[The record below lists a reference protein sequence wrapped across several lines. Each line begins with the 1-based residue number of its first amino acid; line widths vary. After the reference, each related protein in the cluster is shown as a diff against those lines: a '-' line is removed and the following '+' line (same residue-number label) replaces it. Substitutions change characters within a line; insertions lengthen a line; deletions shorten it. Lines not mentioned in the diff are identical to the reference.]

1 MKILL
6 FVLTLS
12 FGSYSMAQSR
22 KKAPTQI
29 PPAVAVTQD
38 TGYVYSGSNLHEAVV
53 SMTDGSFASGGGNT
67 SINLNGAYRYQA
79 LMGMQFGGR
88 LNFVNVSTK
97 GASGSYMGIWGTFT
111 YNFDQSWNISNSI
124 FAEVALGMVDTYF
137 GIGGLAGPSE
147 KKFSYELSGGKRIP
161 LFDRFNYEPTAGI
174 AKIGDGDMA
183 VFVRFLNFS
192 AFF

>member
-22 KKAPTQI
+22 KKAATPVQT
-29 PPAVAVTQD
+29 PSAVTQD
-38 TGYVYSGSNLHEAVV
+38 TAYVYSGSNLHEAVV

-97 GASGSYMGIWGTFT
+97 GGSGSYMGVWGTFT

-124 FAEVALGMVDTYF
+124 FAEVALGMVHTYF
-137 GIGGLAGPSE
+137 RISGLSRPSE
-147 KKFSYELSGGKRIP
+147 KKFS
-161 LFDRFNYEPTAGI
+161 
-174 AKIGDGDMA
+174 
-183 VFVRFLNFS
+183 
-192 AFF
+192 